1 MARFLSLSILLVA
14 LAAPLTAYAQE
25 PPKAPTKPAV
35 SPEKRAYMIQAR
47 DKFLE
52 NWLPPDVDA
61 DVRLQVYFRIDRD
74 GRVSKTEVKTLD
86 GDKVES
92 AEKAAIDAIQRSQPF
107 ASIPANV
114 DAYSVD
120 MRFPLRITAKS
131 TPTPFCYPVATF
143 IAAPADKQEPIN
155 KALTKWA
162 SLLKDRGATATL
174 FTMVDSREK
183 ADIIIESSTESKLP
197 RVEKTGF
204 VGDYKVNATLTTA
217 TLRLGSTDKAGA
229 PLSVDQIYNNT
240 LQLLGRSFGLASTT
254 DADSVMSTSRFNADL
269 NPEQSRVVSELLK
282 AAVCTPQQAKRGFVD
297 RTAPPTK

>member
-1 MARFLSLSILLVA
+1 MARFLSLSVLLVA
-14 LAAPLTAYAQE
+14 LAAPLAAYAQE
-25 PPKAPTKPAV
+25 PPKAPTKAV
-35 SPEKRAYMIQAR
+35 ISPEKRAYMIQAR

-74 GRVSKTEVKTLD
+74 GRVSKTEVKTID

-92 AEKAAIDAIQRSQPF
+92 AEKAATDAIQRSQPF
-107 ASIPANV
+107 ASVPANV
-114 DAYSVD
+114 DPYAVEV
-120 MRFPLRITAKS
+120 RFPLRITAKA

-143 IAAPADKQEPIN
+143 VAVPADKQEPIN

-162 SLLKDRGATATL
+162 TLIKDRGTTTPL

-183 ADIIIESSTESKLP
+183 ADVIIEISTDSKMP

-204 VGDYKVNATLTTA
+204 VGDYKVNSTLTTA
-217 TLRLGSTDKAGA
+217 ILRLGTTDKAGSA
-229 PLSVDQIYNNT
+229 LTSDQIYNNT

-269 NPEQSRVVSELLK
+269 NPEQSRVVAELLK
-282 AAVCTPQQAKRGFVD
+282 DAVCTPQQAKRGFVD
-297 RTAPPTK
+297 RTAPK

>member
-1 MARFLSLSILLVA
+1 MARFLSLSLLLVA
-14 LAAPLTAYAQE
+14 LAAPLTAYAQA
-25 PPKAPTKPAV
+25 PPKAPTKSTI

-86 GDKVES
+86 GDKVET

-107 ASIPANV
+107 ASIPSNV
-114 DAYSVD
+114 DPYAVEV
-120 MRFPLRITAKS
+120 RFPLRITAKS
-131 TPTPFCYPVATF
+131 TPTPSCYPVATF
-143 IAAPADKQEPIN
+143 IAVPADKQEPIN
-155 KALTKWA
+155 KALTKWT

-183 ADIIIESSTESKLP
+183 ADIIIESST
-197 RVEKTGF
+197 
-204 VGDYKVNATLTTA
+204 DYKVNSTLSTA
-217 TLRLGSTDKAGA
+217 ILRLGSTDKAGA
-229 PLSVDQIYNNT
+229 TLNADQIYNNT

-254 DADSVMSTSRFNADL
+254 EADSVMSTSRFNADL
-269 NPEQSRVVSELLK
+269 NPEQSRVVTELLK
-282 AAVCTPQQAKRGFVD
+282 DTVCTPQQAKRGFVD
-297 RTAPPTK
+297 RTPPTK

>member
-1 MARFLSLSILLVA
+1 MARFLSLSLLLVA
-14 LAAPLTAYAQE
+14 LAAPLTAYAQA
-25 PPKAPTKPAV
+25 PPKAPTKSTI

-86 GDKVES
+86 GDKVET

-107 ASIPANV
+107 ASIPSNV
-114 DAYSVD
+114 DPYAVEV
-120 MRFPLRITAKS
+120 RFPLRITAKS
-131 TPTPFCYPVATF
+131 TPTPSCYPVATF
-143 IAAPADKQEPIN
+143 IAVPADKQEPIN
-155 KALTKWA
+155 KALTKWT

-183 ADIIIESSTESKLP
+183 ADIIIESSTDSKLP

-204 VGDYKVNATLTTA
+204 VGDYKVNSTLSTA
-217 TLRLGSTDKAGA
+217 ILRLGSTDKAGA
-229 PLSVDQIYNNT
+229 TLNADQIYNNT

-254 DADSVMSTSRFNADL
+254 EADSVMSTSRFNADL
-269 NPEQSRVVSELLK
+269 NPEQSRVVTELLK
-282 AAVCTPQQAKRGFVD
+282 DTVCTPQQAKRGFVD
-297 RTAPPTK
+297 RTPPTK

>member
-1 MARFLSLSILLVA
+1 MARFLSLSVLLVA
-14 LAAPLTAYAQE
+14 LAAPLAAYAQE
-25 PPKAPTKPAV
+25 PPKAPTKSAI

-52 NWLPPDVDA
+52 NWLPPDVDT

-74 GRVSKTEVKTLD
+74 GRVSKTEVKTID

-92 AEKAAIDAIQRSQPF
+92 AEKAATDAIQRSQPF
-107 ASIPANV
+107 ASVPPNV
-114 DAYSVD
+114 DPYAVEV
-120 MRFPLRITAKS
+120 RFPLRITAKA
-131 TPTPFCYPVATF
+131 TPTPFCYPVTTF
-143 IAAPADKQEPIN
+143 VDVPTDKQEPIN

-162 SLLKDRGATATL
+162 ALIKDRGTTTPL

-183 ADIIIESSTESKLP
+183 ADVIIEISTDSKMP
-197 RVEKTGF
+197 RVEKIGF
-204 VGDYKVNATLTTA
+204 VGDYKVNSTLTTA
-217 TLRLGSTDKAGA
+217 VLRLGTTDKAGGA
-229 PLSVDQIYNNT
+229 LTSEQIYNNT

-282 AAVCTPQQAKRGFVD
+282 DSVCTPQQAKRGFVD
-297 RTAPPTK
+297 RTAPK